1 MSKEF
6 IEKKCNSLSLDKA
19 VRQKKQLD
27 YFTISEIQED
37 VNIDYFE
44 KYVERKY
51 HTDDVFLNW
60 VKSIFK
66 TDNFLSLAKYYRSP
80 NPSSKLI
87 NTRIKEPLT
96 RVFFSEDS
104 HFKYWIN
111 GEYVENPKELE
122 DGFDKDLFKAVLF
135 RYNDIIVHDLEDT
148 NKPYREIISIDKVV
162 SIEVDGKR
170 IEKISYTGMIERDG
184 EDLYGYVYLDEYRLS
199 FYNKDLELILSE
211 PHDYG
216 QCPATFIVD
225 DCFDNDPIVKESIFS
240 YLRAD
245 LEEYTFLKTLQRMT
259 HANGAFPIVTQIET
273 KEIDESGY
281 DINVAEGQPMSL
293 DSIGGQVSQEARA
306 TAGNG
311 KGTKLQ
317 PGTVITVPAIE
328 KADGSIDVELSKNFL
343 TFYHT
348 PVEALEYVNSRLL
361 QLENDIITSCLG
373 AYSERND
380 VSMTEM
386 QTKKGI
392 VSMEDKLRWFSKT
405 MSFSRTASD
414 KMMLSL
420 KHGKGAVKLDI
431 FYGSDFFLET
441 QKDLYEMIKSSPN
454 AIERKNLLVRLAQR
468 RNMFN
473 KEKATREA
481 ILYKI
486 MPYTSDVDFDKALD
500 KGMVDDTIME
510 FQTRFSYWISM
521 FESFYGN
528 IAVFWEGMD
537 ATDSEKLITLNN
549 LIVSL
554 INTHKN
560 KITSTDGK
568 EASNQP
574 QNLQG

>member
-6 IEKKCNSLSLDKA
+6 IEKKYNSISLDTA
-19 VRQKKQLD
+19 VRQKKQLN

-37 VNIDYFE
+37 VRVDYFE
-44 KYVERKY
+44 KYVDRKY
-51 HTDDVFLNW
+51 YNNDVFLNW
-60 VKSIFK
+60 VKGIFK
-66 TDNFLSLAKYYRSP
+66 TENFLSLAKYYRNP
-80 NPSSKLI
+80 NPSAKLI

-111 GEYVENPKELE
+111 GEYIETPKELE
-122 DGFDKDLFKAVLF
+122 DGFDDDLFKAVLF
-135 RYNDIIVHDLEDT
+135 RYNDIIVHDLEDI
-148 NKPYREIISIDKVV
+148 NKPYRDIIDIEKVV
-162 SIEVDGKR
+162 SIEVDDK
-170 IEKISYTGMIERDG
+170 KIERLAYTAKVEING
-184 EDLYGYVYLDEYRLS
+184 EDVYGYVYIDEYRYS
-199 FYNKDLELILSE
+199 FYNKDKELLIDEL
-211 PHDYG
+211 HDYG

-225 DCFDNDPIVKESIFS
+225 DCFGNDPIVKQSIFS
-240 YLRAD
+240 YLRGD

-273 KEIDESGY
+273 KEIDEQGQ
-281 DINVAEGQPMSL
+281 DFDTAEGEPMSV
-293 DSIGGQVSQEARA
+293 SQIGGQVSLDARS

-328 KADGSIDVELSKNFL
+328 KADGSIDMELSKNFL

-348 PVEALEYVNSRLL
+348 PVEALEYINDRLL

-373 AYSERND
+373 SYSERND

-386 QTKKGI
+386 QTRKGI

-405 MSFSRTASD
+405 MSFSRSASD

-420 KHGKGAVKLDI
+420 MHGKDAVKLDI

-441 QKDLYEMIKSSPN
+441 QGQIYDMIQKSPN

-473 KEKATREA
+473 KQKAIKEVV
-481 ILYKI
+481 LYKL
-486 MPYTSDVDFDKALD
+486 MPYSSDIDFDRAINN
-500 KGMVDDTIME
+500 GTVDPVIFE
-510 FQTRFSYWISM
+510 FQTRFSYWVSM

-528 IAVFWEGMD
+528 IATFWKEMESS
-537 ATDSEKLITLNN
+537 DSEKLITLNN
-549 LIVSL
+549 LMLNL
-554 INTHKN
+554 IKTNTN
-560 KITSTDGK
+560 TDGK
-568 EASNQP
+568 ETSNQSES
-574 QNLQG
+574 L

>member
-27 YFTISEIQED
+27 YFTISDIQED
-37 VNIDYFE
+37 VNVDYFE
-44 KYVERKY
+44 KYIERKY
-51 HTDDVFLNW
+51 YTDDVFLNW
-60 VKSIFK
+60 VKGIFK

-80 NPSSKLI
+80 NPSAKLI
-87 NTRIKEPLT
+87 NTKIKEPLT

-111 GEYVENPKELE
+111 GEYVENPKELD
-122 DGFDKDLFKAVLF
+122 DGFDRELFKCVLF
-135 RYNDIIVHDLEDT
+135 RYNDIIVHDLEDA
-148 NKPYREIISIDKVV
+148 NEPYREIISIDKVV
-162 SIEVDGKR
+162 SIEVDGK
-170 IEKISYTGMIERDG
+170 KIDKIAYTGMIERNG
-184 EDLYGYVYLDEYRLS
+184 EDVYGYVYLDDERLS
-199 FYNKDLELILSE
+199 FYNKDLELVLSE

-225 DCFDNDPIVKESIFS
+225 DCFGNDPIVKESIFS

-245 LEEYTFLKTLQRMT
+245 LEEFTFLKTLQRMT

-273 KEIDESGY
+273 KEIDESGL
-281 DINVAEGQPMSL
+281 DFDNAHGEPMSL
-293 DSIGGQVSQEARA
+293 DQINGQVSQEARA
-306 TAGNG
+306 TAGVG

-317 PGTVITVPAIE
+317 AGTVITVPAIE

-348 PVEALEYVNSRLL
+348 PVEALEYINDRLL

-405 MSFSRTASD
+405 MSFSRSASD

-420 KHGKGAVKLDI
+420 MHGKDAVKLDI

-441 QKDLYEMIKSSPN
+441 QGQIYDMIQKSPN

-473 KEKATREA
+473 KQKAIKEVV
-481 ILYKI
+481 LYKL
-486 MPYTSDVDFDKALD
+486 MPYSSDIDFDRAINN
-500 KGMVDDTIME
+500 GTVDPVIFE
-510 FQTRFSYWISM
+510 FQTRFSYWVSM

-528 IAVFWEGMD
+528 IATFWKEMESS
-537 ATDSEKLITLNN
+537 DSEKLITLNN
-549 LIVSL
+549 LMLNL
-554 INTHKN
+554 IKTNTN
-560 KITSTDGK
+560 TDGK
-568 EASNQP
+568 ETSNQSES
-574 QNLQG
+574 L

>member
-6 IEKKCNSLSLDKA
+6 IEKKYNSISLDTA
-19 VRQKKQLD
+19 VRQKKQLN

-37 VNIDYFE
+37 VRVDYFE
-44 KYVERKY
+44 KYVDRKY
-51 HTDDVFLNW
+51 YNNDVFLNW
-60 VKSIFK
+60 VKGIFK
-66 TDNFLSLAKYYRSP
+66 TENFLSLAKYYRNP
-80 NPSSKLI
+80 NPSAKLI

-111 GEYVENPKELE
+111 GEYIETPKELE
-122 DGFDKDLFKAVLF
+122 DGFDDDLFKAVLF
-135 RYNDIIVHDLEDT
+135 RYNDIIVHDLEDI
-148 NKPYREIISIDKVV
+148 NKPYRDIIDIEKVV
-162 SIEVDGKR
+162 SIEVDDK
-170 IEKISYTGMIERDG
+170 KIERLAYTAKVEING
-184 EDLYGYVYLDEYRLS
+184 EDVYGYVYIDEYRYS
-199 FYNKDLELILSE
+199 FYNKDKELLIDEL
-211 PHDYG
+211 HDYG

-225 DCFDNDPIVKESIFS
+225 DCFGNDPIVKQSIFS
-240 YLRAD
+240 YLRGD

-273 KEIDESGY
+273 KEIDEQGQ
-281 DINVAEGQPMSL
+281 DFDTAEGEPMSV
-293 DSIGGQVSQEARA
+293 SQIGGQVSLDARS

-328 KADGSIDVELSKNFL
+328 KADGSIDMELSKNFL

-348 PVEALEYVNSRLL
+348 PVEALEYINDRLM

-373 AYSERND
+373 SYSERND

-386 QTKKGI
+386 QTRKGI

-405 MSFSRTASD
+405 MSFSRSASD

-420 KHGKGAVKLDI
+420 MHGKDAVKLDI

-441 QKDLYEMIKSSPN
+441 QGQIYDMIQKSPN

-473 KEKATREA
+473 KQKAIKEVV
-481 ILYKI
+481 LYKL
-486 MPYTSDVDFDKALD
+486 MPYSSDIDFDRAINN
-500 KGMVDDTIME
+500 GTVDPVIFE
-510 FQTRFSYWISM
+510 FQTRFSYWVSM

-528 IAVFWEGMD
+528 IATFWKEMESS
-537 ATDSEKLITLNN
+537 DSEKLITLNN
-549 LIVSL
+549 LMLNL
-554 INTHKN
+554 IKTNTN
-560 KITSTDGK
+560 TDGK
-568 EASNQP
+568 ETSNQSES
-574 QNLQG
+574 L

>member
-6 IEKKCNSLSLDKA
+6 IEKKYNSISLDTA
-19 VRQKKQLD
+19 SRQKKQLN
-27 YFTISEIQED
+27 YFTISEIQEE
-37 VNIDYFE
+37 VRVDYFE
-44 KYVERKY
+44 KYVDRKFY
-51 HTDDVFLNW
+51 TNDVFLNW

-66 TDNFLSLAKYYRSP
+66 TDNFLSLAKYYRNP
-80 NPSSKLI
+80 NPSAKLI

-111 GEYVENPKELE
+111 GEYTETPKELE
-122 DGFDKDLFKAVLF
+122 DGFDDELFKAVLF
-135 RYNDIIVHDLEDT
+135 RYNDIIVHDLEDI
-148 NKPYREIISIDKVV
+148 NKPYRDIIDIEKVV
-162 SIEVDGKR
+162 SIEVDDK
-170 IEKISYTGMIERDG
+170 KIERLAYTARVEING
-184 EDLYGYVYLDEYRLS
+184 EDVYGYVYIDKYRYS
-199 FYNKDLELILSE
+199 FYNKDKELLIDEL
-211 PHDYG
+211 HDYG

-225 DCFDNDPIVKESIFS
+225 DCFGNDPIVKQSIFS
-240 YLRAD
+240 YLRGD

-259 HANGAFPIVTQIET
+259 HANGAFPIVTQIQT
-273 KEIDESGY
+273 KELDEQ
-281 DINVAEGQPMSL
+281 GQDFDTASSEPMSV
-293 DSIGGQVSQEARA
+293 SQIGGQVSEEARS

-328 KADGSIDVELSKNFL
+328 KADGSIDMELSKNFL

-348 PVEALEYVNSRLL
+348 PVEALEYINDRLM

-373 AYSERND
+373 SYSERND

-386 QTKKGI
+386 QTRKGI

-405 MSFSRTASD
+405 MSFSRSASD

-420 KHGKGAVKLDI
+420 MHGKDAVKLDI

-441 QKDLYEMIKSSPN
+441 QGQIYEMIEKSPN

-473 KEKATREA
+473 KQKAIKEVV
-481 ILYKI
+481 LYKL
-486 MPYTSDVDFDKALD
+486 MPYSSDIDFDKAVAN
-500 KGMVDDTIME
+500 GTVDPVIFE
-510 FQTRFSYWISM
+510 FQTRFSYWVSM

-528 IAVFWEGMD
+528 IATFWKEMESS
-537 ATDSEKLITLNN
+537 DSTKLITLNN
-549 LIVSL
+549 LMLNL
-554 INTHKN
+554 IKTNTN
-560 KITSTDGK
+560 TDGK
-568 EASNQP
+568 ETSNQSES
-574 QNLQG
+574 L